1 MRGLGITVKQY
12 IVGIERGREKECER
26 GGGGDRE
33 GMKWVEEEREAKREN
48 ERERSKSEDS

>member
-26 GGGGDRE
+26 GGGERQRGDEMGR
-33 GMKWVEEEREAKREN
+33 GRK
-48 ERERSKSEDS
+48 RSKARE